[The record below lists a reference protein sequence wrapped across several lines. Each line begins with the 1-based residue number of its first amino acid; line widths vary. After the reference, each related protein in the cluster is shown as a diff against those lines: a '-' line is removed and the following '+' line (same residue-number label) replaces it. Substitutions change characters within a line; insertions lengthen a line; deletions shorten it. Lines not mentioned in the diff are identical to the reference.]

1 MSTYQKEFQR
11 SISDPDTFWGEQA
24 KNIGWFK
31 EPSVVHS
38 VGQNGLDEWFK
49 DGKVNMSYLCIDK
62 HIEDGYGDD
71 TAIIYDSPVTQTK
84 SKITYNQ
91 LKHKVERLAGGL
103 KRLGVQKGD
112 TVIIYMPMIP
122 QTIMAMMACARIGA
136 IHSVVFGG
144 FAPKELAT
152 RIDDCKPKVIISS
165 TSGVEVNRVIPY
177 KPMVDEAI
185 SLSEHKPGY
194 VILYNRRLG
203 AVCPEQDYDVD
214 FNTLINLSEPAPYV
228 EVEST
233 HPLFILY
240 TSGTTGKPKGVV
252 HDTGGYAVALKYT
265 MSSIY
270 DSTPGDVFWAASDFG
285 WIVGH
290 SYIVYAPMINRN
302 ATIVYEGKPVKTPD
316 AGAFWRAIE
325 EYQVKVFF
333 SAPTAF
339 RVIRKEDPNGELIKQ
354 RDLSCL
360 KYLFVAGER
369 CDAATLEWLQEQFQL
384 PVVDHWWQTE
394 TAWAIMGNFMGYD
407 GGFPIKPGSAGKP
420 VPGYDVQ
427 ILGNDGELLGADEE
441 GAALIK
447 LPLPPGTLTTL
458 WNAEERYKEG
468 YLTQYPGYY
477 FTGDGIYKDSDGYY
491 FITGR
496 LDDVIN
502 VAGHRLSTSEMEEVI
517 AKNPLVAE
525 CAAMGIEDT
534 IKGQVPF
541 AVILTKDSAVEVEP
555 SKLEQELKQSVRK
568 EIGAI
573 ASLSRVVQLKRLPK
587 TRSGKVLRR
596 LIRNIADGKEFAI
609 PSTIE
614 DPTVIDEI
622 VQVFKEEGIGVYG
635 LGGGKA
641 EKNIDDLVVTTHA
654 KYEKLYSKSIE
665 NPNEFWEEIAKT
677 FLWKKPW
684 DTISESDF
692 DKAQFKWFLGGKLNI
707 TENCLDRHL
716 EKNGDKAAILFEPN
730 EPNEP
735 NREITYKDLYKE
747 VCKLANVLKSKGI
760 RKGDRVCIYMPMI
773 PELEISILACARI
786 GAVHTVVFAG
796 YSSKALAYR
805 IKDSEAKLVI
815 TADGSSRGAKF
826 TDLKSIVDEA
836 LENAPSVESVIIYER
851 TKHGVSLKQGRDEL
865 WDVLV
870 KDADIH
876 CPAEEMDSEDTLF
889 IIYSS
894 ESSGTPKGVVHTCG
908 GYMVYAAY
916 TFKNVF
922 QIGREDVYFCTADI
936 GWLAGHTYGVYAPLL
951 TGTSFVLFEGALSY
965 PDYGRFWN
973 IVEKYKV
980 THFYTAPTALRTL
993 ETQPQHFVENHD
1005 LSSLK
1010 VLGSVGEPLNDEVW
1024 HWYSEKIGKSNCPVV
1039 DTWYQTEA
1047 GGIMI
1052 SALAG
1057 VTPIK
1062 ATYATKPFLGINVC
1076 LVDAEGN
1083 EITEEHGE
1091 GSLCIK
1097 NPWPGMAR
1105 TIYGNHEKYKEL
1117 YFSSYAGKYFSG
1129 DVAIRDIEGN
1139 YKIIGRLDDTIVVS
1153 DHRLSTYPIEIVI
1166 DEHILVTETAIV
1178 GYPHEIKGNAL
1189 YAFVVTYEKPTN
1201 EEVTRKEIQ
1210 QHVERTIGEILKP
1223 DKIQFVSG
1231 LPRTRNGKIMKGV
1244 LQKIASGDVADLG
1257 DISDIINLEVLDE
1270 IIEGRL

>member
-1 MSTYQKEFQR
+1 MSMYQKEFQR
-11 SISDPDTFWGEQA
+11 SILDPNAFWAEQA
-24 KNIGWFK
+24 KSIKWFK
-31 EPSVVHS
+31 EPSIIHS
-38 VGQNGLDEWFK
+38 VGENGLDEWYK

-62 HIEDGYGDD
+62 HIEDGYGEE

-84 SKITYNQ
+84 TKITYNQ
-91 LKHKVERLAGGL
+91 LKQKVEKLAGGL
-103 KRLGVQKGD
+103 RKLGVEKGD
-112 TVIIYMPMIP
+112 VVIIYMPMIP
-122 QTIMAMMACARIGA
+122 QAIMSMMACARFGA
-136 IHSVVFGG
+136 IHSFVFGG

-152 RIDDCKPKVIISS
+152 RVDDCKPKVIISA
-165 TSGVEVNRVIPY
+165 TSGIEVDRIIPY

-185 SLSEHKPGY
+185 SLAEHKPNY
-194 VILYNRRLG
+194 VVLYNRKLG
-203 AVCPEQDYDVD
+203 AIAPEQDYDVD

-270 DSTPGDVFWAASDFG
+270 DSKPGDVFWAASDFG

-290 SYIVYAPMINRN
+290 SYIVYAPMVNRN

-325 EYQVKVFF
+325 EYQVRVFF

-339 RVIRKEDPNGELIKQ
+339 RVIRKEDPMGELIKQ
-354 RDLSCL
+354 RDISCL

-369 CDAATLEWLQEQFQL
+369 CDAATLEWLQEQLQI

-394 TAWAIMGNFMGYD
+394 TAWAIMGNFMGYE
-407 GGFPIKPGSAGKP
+407 GGFPVKPGSAGMP

-427 ILGNDGELLGADEE
+427 IVGNEGELLGNNEE
-441 GAALIK
+441 GAAIIK

-458 WNAEERYKEG
+458 WKAEERYKEG
-468 YLTQYPGYY
+468 YLSQFPGYY
-477 FTGDGIYKDSDGYY
+477 FTGDGAYKDEDGYF

-517 AKNPLVAE
+517 ARNPQVAE
-525 CAAMGIEDT
+525 CAAMGIEDA

-541 AVILTKDSAVEVEP
+541 AVVVTKGFDDVE
-555 SKLEQELKQSVRK
+555 SFKLEYDLKQSVRK

-573 ASLSRVVQLKRLPK
+573 ASISRVVQLKRLPK

-596 LIRNIADGKEFAI
+596 LIRNVADGKEFAI

-622 VQVFKEEGIGVYG
+622 IHVFKEEGIGVYG
-635 LGGGKA
+635 FGVDKA
-641 EKNIDDLVVTTHA
+641 ERNIEDLVVTSTVE
-654 KYEKLYSKSIE
+654 YEKFYDKSLE
-665 NPNEFWEEIAKT
+665 KPQEFWGEIAKT
-677 FLWKKPW
+677 FSWKKQW
-684 DTISESDF
+684 DTVFESDF
-692 DKAQFKWFLGGKLNI
+692 EKAEFKWFLGGKLNI

-716 EKNGDKAAILFEPN
+716 EKNGDKTAILFEPN

-735 NREITYKDLYKE
+735 DKSITYKELHKK
-747 VCKLANVLKSKGI
+747 VCKLANVLKAKGI
-760 RKGDRVCIYMPMI
+760 QKGDKICIYMPMI
-773 PELEISILACARI
+773 PELQISILACARI

-805 IKDSEAKLVI
+805 IKNSESKLVI
-815 TADGSSRGAKF
+815 TADGTNRGTKF

-836 LENAPSVESVIIYER
+836 LENLPSVESVIVYNR
-851 TKHGVSLKQGRDEL
+851 TQHSVSMKEGRDESWEAL
-865 WDVLV
+865 MEN
-870 KDADIH
+870 ADIH
-876 CPAEEMDSEDTLF
+876 CPAEEMDAEDILF

-894 ESSGTPKGVVHTCG
+894 ESSGQPKGVVHTCG

-922 QIGREDVYFCTADI
+922 QIGREDVHFCTADI

-951 TGTSFVLFEGALSY
+951 TGITSVLYEGAPSY
-965 PDYGRFWN
+965 PNYGRFWN

-980 THFYTAPTALRTL
+980 THFYTAPTIIRTL
-993 ETQPQHFVENHD
+993 ETQPQHWVEDYD

-1010 VLGSVGEPLNDEVW
+1010 VLGSVGEPLNEEAW
-1024 HWYSEKIGKSNCPVV
+1024 HWYNEKIGREKCPIV

-1052 SALAG
+1052 SAFAG
-1057 VTPIK
+1057 VTPTK
-1062 ATYATKPFLGINVC
+1062 ATYATKPFLGIDIC
-1076 LVDAEGN
+1076 LVDDEGN
-1083 EITEEHGE
+1083 EITDEHGE

-1117 YFSSYAGKYFSG
+1117 YFSSYAGKYFTG

-1139 YKIIGRLDDTIVVS
+1139 YKIIGRLDDIIVVS
-1153 DHRLSTYPIEIVI
+1153 DHRLSTSPIESVI
-1166 DEHILVTETAIV
+1166 DEHTLVTETAIV

-1210 QHVERTIGEILKP
+1210 QHLERTIGGIVKP

-1231 LPRTRNGKIMKGV
+1231 LPRTRNGKITKGV
-1244 LQKIASGDVADLG
+1244 LQKIALGEVNNLG
-1257 DISDIINLEVLDE
+1257 DISDIINPEILDE
-1270 IIEGRL
+1270 IIKGKL